1 MESLNKEELE
11 EEIHSVKDVLIA
23 HEAQLKLN
31 TKAIRAMNFIK
42 GLLERELEKF
52 K

>member
-1 MESLNKEELE
+1 MDSLNKEELE

-31 TKAIRAMNFIK
+31 TKAIKAMSFIK
-42 GLLERELEKF
+42 GLLEGELEKF

>member
-1 MESLNKEELE
+1 MELSKEELE
-11 EEIHSVKDVLIA
+11 EEIQSIKDVLVA

-31 TKAIRAMNFIK
+31 TRAIKAMGFIK
-42 GLLERELEKF
+42 GLLEKELEKF